1 MRITEEEKRKAGLFR
16 LTKQR
21 RPSPVALATIGGLL
35 LLTMVALALVVF

>member
-16 LTKQR
+16 RTKQE

-35 LLTMVALALVVF
+35 LLVIVALAFVVF

>member
-1 MRITEEEKRKAGLFR
+1 MRITEEEKRKPGLFR